1 MPNTPDLPPFWTVLA
16 CLCSYLLARILPLWA
31 IDVTLINHAGLV
43 LMALAVAIIIWCAI
57 WFRRKKTTIE
67 PHHKPT
73 TLIVEGPY
81 RLSRNPI
88 YLAMLVFTFGLALWF
103 GTLSG
108 FLPVVALQQ
117 ILLRRFVQP
126 EETGLRAA
134 FGEEAE
140 TYIAKTRRWV

>member
-1 MPNTPDLPPFWTVLA
+1 MKLFDIPPVWTLLFCA
-16 CLCSYLLARILPLWA
+16 ISFLLAHFIPLWA
-31 IDVTLINHAGLV
+31 FDALLINSAGLV
-43 LMALAVAIIIWCAI
+43 LMALAVAAIIWCAT

-88 YLAMLVFTFGLALWF
+88 YLAMLVFAFGLALWF

-117 ILLRRFVQP
+117 ILLRRFVLP
-126 EETGLRAA
+126 EEAGLRAA